1 MFCDEE
7 ETKAHLKFPVK
18 WQKVIKIPRQY
29 VPWQCFYSL
38 INVTLSCPCAHH
50 EGIWERG
57 GTTPHIINP
66 ALLHTMPSDNILPT
80 TVSML
85 TFLLLHI
92 SLANKRYS
100 WLIHSLYI
108 WYPYFYGLLVFTIT
122 YPHSLALKGS
132 LALHEYVLSLLLY
145 PGENALST
153 NWTGGCMGQ
162 RFGLEAL

>member
-1 MFCDEE
+1 MCDKTCIFCF
-7 ETKAHLKFPVK
+7 FPISNK
-18 WQKVIKIPRQY
+18 YLCIAKRSLLSERPSY
-29 VPWQCFYSL
+29 NL
-38 INVTLSCPCAHH
+38 INVTLSCPCAHY
-50 EGIWERG
+50 EDIWERG